1 MINKQKLWFLTLF
14 SLILVLS
21 VYYITM
27 PSELLTTAKTSDKNA
42 VTEKKTSKTKVKA
55 KVSSTDSLTA
65 LQVELDEERQ
75 ALAAEYNEVLTNKDT
90 STEEKNN
97 AYNGLKEIDGLIDCG
112 TNEELFLA
120 IAALRDDTD
129 KNQWF
134 TDGDKWI
141 LCPEIKFSTYWAYND
156 VYINTDTI
164 HKATVNELIEH
175 FNKS

>member
-42 VTEKKTSKTKVKA
+42 VTEKKTSKTKAKA
-55 KVSSTDSLTA
+55 KVSNTDSLTA

-97 AYNGLKEIDGLIDCG
+97 AYNGLKEIDELKAKEDDLEKKVKKELKLDSFIKIDGSNVSVTIKKKDHDYSLANNVMRLISKEFK
-112 TNEELFLA
+112 T
-120 IAALRDDTD
+120 
-129 KNQWF
+129 KVYVSV
-134 TDGDKWI
+134 
-141 LCPEIKFSTYWAYND
+141 KFQ
-156 VYINTDTI
+156 
-164 HKATVNELIEH
+164 K
-175 FNKS
+175 